1 MGSLEPAISDRTM
14 SYLEAIDV
22 HGTMRGAAES
32 LDVNVS
38 TISRQIASMQR
49 ELQLALVSR
58 KGRAV
63 TLTEAGH
70 AVVDYF
76 RECERNARRF
86 RSQLEEYRE
95 LRRGRLTLGIAEGF
109 VNDFVAGV
117 LKRFNAQFPQ
127 ITVELCSPILPDM
140 LRMVR
145 EDEVDICLMA
155 GIEKDPSL
163 VMRRLQSEPLCAI
176 VSPAHPLASLGTVSP
191 VQLVDQNLVF
201 MPDTFAVQRYIDAI
215 FHDIRP
221 MLVPRF
227 KCDRFVTALA
237 MAAEGLAI
245 AFMTRRAAAR
255 PIANGE
261 VRAIPIDHPIA
272 RSLDRFIVMRAGRRL
287 PPAGNFLW
295 KEIVRVMSSV

>member
-1 MGSLEPAISDRTM
+1 MGTLEPAISDRTM

-145 EDEVDICLMA
+145 DDEVDICLMA

-191 VQLVDQNLVF
+191 AQLVDENLVV

-227 KCDRFVTALA
+227 KCDRFVTALT

>member
-1 MGSLEPAISDRTM
+1 M

-38 TISRQIASMQR
+38 TVSRQIASMQR

-58 KGRAV
+58 QGRAV

-86 RSQLEEYRE
+86 RSQLDEYRG
-95 LRRGRLTLGIAEGF
+95 LRRGRLMLGITEGF
-109 VNDFVAGV
+109 VNDFVVGV

-127 ITVELCSPILPDM
+127 ITVELCSAILPDM
-140 LRMVR
+140 MRMLRD
-145 EDEVDICLMA
+145 DEVDICLIA

-163 VMRRLQSEPLCAI
+163 VMRRLHSEPLCAI
-176 VSPAHPLASLGTVSP
+176 VSVSHPLAQLETVSP
-191 VQLVDQNLVF
+191 AQLAGDNLVF
-201 MPDTFAVQRYIDAI
+201 MPDTFAVQRYIQAI
-215 FHDIRP
+215 FHDMHP
-221 MLVPRF
+221 MPMPRF
-227 KCDRFVTALA
+227 RCDRFATALT
-237 MAAEGLAI
+237 MAAEGLGV

-255 PIANGE
+255 QIANGE
-261 VRAIPIDHPIA
+261 VRAVPIDHPIA
-272 RSLDRFIVMRAGRRL
+272 RSMDRFIVMRAGRRL

>member
-145 EDEVDICLMA
+145 DDEVI
-155 GIEKDPSL
+155 
-163 VMRRLQSEPLCAI
+163 
-176 VSPAHPLASLGTVSP
+176 
-191 VQLVDQNLVF
+191 
-201 MPDTFAVQRYIDAI
+201 FA
-215 FHDIRP
+215 
-221 MLVPRF
+221 
-227 KCDRFVTALA
+227 
-237 MAAEGLAI
+237 
-245 AFMTRRAAAR
+245 
-255 PIANGE
+255 
-261 VRAIPIDHPIA
+261 
-272 RSLDRFIVMRAGRRL
+272 
-287 PPAGNFLW
+287 
-295 KEIVRVMSSV
+295 

>member
-1 MGSLEPAISDRTM
+1 MA
-14 SYLEAIDV
+14 YLEAIDV

-38 TISRQIASMQR
+38 TVSRQIASMQR
-49 ELQLALVSR
+49 DLQLALVSR

-145 EDEVDICLMA
+145 DDEVDICLMA

-176 VSPAHPLASLGTVSP
+176 VSPAHPLAGLGTVSP
-191 VQLVDQNLVF
+191 AQLVDENLVF

-227 KCDRFVTALA
+227 KCDRFVTALT